1 MNGQQEKSKMASA
14 SSARTERKRFHFWT
28 PLALSV
34 SKGSLVLVA
43 SLFVTSMLHADVTNA
58 LRGATPLDQEGK
70 SPSMAR
76 VENTDIKRKRAYT
89 DQPPTIPHKIDGY
102 EISLNVNKCMMCH
115 SRERTEEFQAPM
127 VSATHFM
134 DRDYDYLA
142 QISPRRYFCT
152 QCHVPQTDARIPV
165 TNNFED
171 VDDIINRLRAEQAKK
186 K

>member
-1 MNGQQEKSKMASA
+1 MKLTNLVLCL
-14 SSARTERKRFHFWT
+14 
-28 PLALSV
+28 LAL
-34 SKGSLVLVA
+34 GVA
-43 SLFVTSMLHADVTNA
+43 TTAAADDPTNA
-58 LRGATPLDQEGK
+58 LRGATPLNQEGK
-70 SPSMAR
+70 SPPLAR
-76 VENTDIKRKRAYT
+76 VENTDIKRRRAYT

-152 QCHVPQTDARIPV
+152 QCHVPQTDAKAPV
-165 TNNFED
+165 KSNFED
-171 VDDIINRLRAEQAKK
+171 VDDIIVRKRAEQAKK

>member
-1 MNGQQEKSKMASA
+1 MAST
-14 SSARTERKRFHFWT
+14 SSARKERKTLHFWT
-28 PLALSV
+28 PLALSLAN
-34 SKGSLVLVA
+34 GSLLLAVG
-43 SLFVTSMLHADVTNA
+43 LFAMPMLLRAEVPNA
-58 LRGATPLDQEGK
+58 LRGATPLDQESK
-70 SPSMAR
+70 SPAIAR

-152 QCHVPQTDARIPV
+152 QCHVPQTDARAPV
-165 TNNFED
+165 RNDFED
-171 VDDIINRLRAEQAKK
+171 VDDIIARKRAEQAKK